1 MTCKLCKKEKHL
13 WDDNKTKPVCYFDD
27 VDNNWN
33 CATLSQLRKLAY
45 TEYDRIYYN
54 HYNDQ
59 SELYVRINDI
69 IKDSLTLYVTWYKNR
84 GRTEQVWILSDNNVP
99 RIPSEKELKKI
110 IKDIAK

>member
-13 WDDNKTKPVCYFDD
+13 WDDNGTKPVCYFDD

-33 CATLSQLRKLAY
+33 CGTLSRLRKLAY
-45 TEYDRIYYN
+45 VEDDRIYYN

-59 SELYVRINDI
+59 SELYVRTNDI
-69 IKDSLTLYVTWYKNR
+69 IKDSNP
-84 GRTEQVWILSDNNVP
+84 P
-99 RIPSEKELKKI
+99 RLPSEKELKKI